1 MLFHTT
7 HLAFPI
13 AAPAPANLLI
23 CIARR
28 PEDGDFRRNTRLI
41 DFKDYLKIET
51 NQNTSIVK
59 RQEVKKIDLE
69 RSKILL
75 YFDQKYTAYSKHLEI
90 VISSLIIDR
99 NSFEVIKI
107 KTEISELKTL
117 IETKDYSDVYIVI
130 DKSNDL
136 INNLGQL
143 DNYIQEINIETRIT
157 ENASL
162 SNLIMFVTQTKKYN
176 YKRNSEVKK

>member
-1 MLFHTT
+1 MGEFIMRRLKIFMDQKNYMCIGNTHIFFNFNHTNLEYITSINPRSMQTIHIFITT
-7 HLAFPI
+7 H
-13 AAPAPANLLI
+13 AAVNNDLKI
-23 CIARR
+23 
-28 PEDGDFRRNTRLI
+28 LI
-41 DFKDYLKIET
+41 DKFK
-51 NQNTSIVK
+51 SFIVDD
-59 RQEVKKIDLE
+59 QQYW
-69 RSKILL
+69 SKIVI
-75 YFDQKYTAYSKHLEI
+75 HLPRR
-90 VISSLIIDR
+90 V
-99 NSFEVIKI
+99 K
-107 KTEISELKTL
+107 ELKTL

-143 DNYIQEINIETRIT
+143 DNYTQEINIETRIT